1 MPRVLETFTAIGLN
15 SGTSRDGIDLALLET
30 DGHSIVRPLARAE
43 QPYTADQRELLAEA
57 CAVAITRKLPDHND
71 VTEAAERMVTALH
84 VDFVKAFL
92 RDSGLEP
99 ETIDVIGFHGHTIA
113 HRPEFN
119 WSWQI
124 GSGRI
129 MADEMRITVVD
140 DFRGAD
146 VKAGGQGAPLTPV
159 YHRALAA
166 RLPKPALILNL
177 GGVANISWVGR
188 DNSLIAFDCGMAN
201 ALIDDWMLKH
211 FGVAYDADGQK
222 AREGRVVKLIFED
235 MIDNPWF
242 DLPPPKSLEREHFA
256 SARVDWMDPLDGVA
270 TLTAFSA
277 AGVAM
282 AMKHLPELPT
292 DIWAAGGGRHNA
304 TLLAMI
310 EAGTGIPVRNV
321 DELGW
326 NGDALEAEAFA
337 YMAVRAMKYDPISF
351 PGTTGVPDEMAGGV
365 IHRV

>member
-1 MPRVLETFTAIGLN
+1 LETFTAIGLN

-43 QPYTADQRELLAEA
+43 QAYSADQRELLAEA
-57 CAVAITRKLPDHND
+57 CAVAITRKMPDD
-71 VTEAAERMVTALH
+71 DEVTQAAGRMVNALH

-92 RDSGLEP
+92 RDQGLEA
-99 ETIDVIGFHGHTIA
+99 EAIDVIGFHGHTIA
-113 HRPEFN
+113 HRPEFG
-119 WSWQI
+119 WTWQI

-129 MADEMRITVVD
+129 IADNLHITVVD
-140 DFRGAD
+140 DFRSAD

-166 RLPKPALILNL
+166 RLPKPVAILNL
-177 GGVANISWVGR
+177 GGVANISWIGR

-211 FGVAYDADGQK
+211 YGVPYDANGEK
-222 AREGRVVKLIFED
+222 AREGRVIKLIFED
-235 MIDNPWF
+235 MTSNLWF
-242 DLPPPKSLEREHFA
+242 KLPPPKSLEREHFA

-277 AGVAM
+277 AGVAL
-282 AMKHLPELPT
+282 AMQHLPEMPREILV
-292 DIWAAGGGRHNA
+292 AGGGRHNA

-310 EAGTGIPVRNV
+310 EAGTGLPVRNV
-321 DELGW
+321 DDLGW

-351 PGTTGVPDEMAGGV
+351 PGTTGAPRDMAGGV
-365 IHRV
+365 INRV